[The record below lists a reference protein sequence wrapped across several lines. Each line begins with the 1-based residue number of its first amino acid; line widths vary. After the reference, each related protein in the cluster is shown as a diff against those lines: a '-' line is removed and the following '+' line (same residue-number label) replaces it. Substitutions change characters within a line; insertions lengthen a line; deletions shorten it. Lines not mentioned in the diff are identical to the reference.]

1 MTLTW
6 ILCSF
11 SHFSSELLWR
21 SSIYEYGILI
31 TILYFIVFIIGI
43 RSHTLAHCSS
53 MIAVFLNGWSWHG
66 VFLVRGWDLY
76 GPWPCY
82 CSGILQVL
90 GRHLILS
97 ALLVILIFKL
107 APSSFIVFGIVYR
120 RTRMSK
126 WTRRLLLFISFF
138 FFTHSKSSSVWF
150 FFLFS
155 LFNYYE
161 LTISIILGI
170 RWPKDNQLEL
180 SSLEFLFHPS
190 ICSML
195 RKFCFWFFLSLA
207 FSKHNGLS
215 LI

>member
-1 MTLTW
+1 MMRDDGNTLHSCL
-6 ILCSF
+6 INSCCVIKVDDINLNSMFF

-31 TILYFIVFIIGI
+31 PILYFIVFIIGI

-138 FFTHSKSSSVWF
+138 SSPIPSPPVSDF
-150 FFLFS
+150 FFCFLY
-155 LFNYYE
+155 L
-161 LTISIILGI
+161 IIM
-170 RWPKDNQLEL
+170 
-180 SSLEFLFHPS
+180 S
-190 ICSML
+190 
-195 RKFCFWFFLSLA
+195 
-207 FSKHNGLS
+207 
-215 LI
+215 

>member
-1 MTLTW
+1 MMRDDGNTLHSCL
-6 ILCSF
+6 INSCCVIKVDDINLNSMFF

-31 TILYFIVFIIGI
+31 PILYFIVFIIGI

-150 FFLFS
+150 FFFV
-155 LFNYYE
+155 
-161 LTISIILGI
+161 
-170 RWPKDNQLEL
+170 
-180 SSLEFLFHPS
+180 
-190 ICSML
+190 
-195 RKFCFWFFLSLA
+195 FF
-207 FSKHNGLS
+207 
-215 LI
+215 I